1 MPTYTFLELIN
12 AIKEEGR
19 VNRSNE
25 LDSMIKRIIN
35 EVMVKHTRNKEY
47 PDLFMPNVAIAIDS
61 AGQSNF
67 PLPADFTKI
76 SQVRYQGQSGSVK
89 YLNKANQFSLPFLTG
104 YPAMWYI
111 AGSRLYLHPYTDIT
125 VDDEIHL
132 DYYKVPSLLVADA
145 DQLVIDDLYP
155 VIVNET
161 LSRVRR
167 YHDDTAGD
175 DRYSRDAK
183 EASTTTNE

>member
-1 MPTYTFLELIN
+1 MPNYTFLEIVN
-12 AIKEEGR
+12 AVKEEGR

-25 LDSMIKRIIN
+25 LDNMIKRIIN

-47 PDLFMPNVAIAIDS
+47 PDLFVPNTLIPIPAD
-61 AGQSNF
+61 GTSNF
-67 PLPADFTKI
+67 ALPADFTKI
-76 SQVRYQGQSGSVK
+76 SQVRYTFQSGGTK

-104 YPAMWYI
+104 YPALWYI
-111 AGSRLYLHPYTDIT
+111 AGSRLYVHPYSDTLT
-125 VDDEIHL
+125 VDSIYL
-132 DYYKVPSLLVADA
+132 DYYKVPSLLVADGDVLA
-145 DQLVIDDLYP
+145 IDDLYP

-175 DRYSRDAK
+175 DRFARDAK
-183 EASTTTNE
+183 EAITTTNE